1 MTLDRVMKLA
11 LNPARLMVEAGMD
24 PDPWQREAMTSE
36 ATRSLILATRQG
48 GKSSV
53 AACRSVWEAIC
64 RPPALVVMLSPSLRQ
79 SSELFRKA
87 LDAWRPFER
96 LAPATAET
104 TLRLELEN
112 GSRIVSLPSSEG
124 TIRGYSGVR
133 LLVVDEAARVS
144 DELYYAVR
152 PMLAVSEGS
161 LIAMSTPFGKRGWF
175 HDAWELGGE
184 SWSRVKVT
192 ALECPRIKPEFL
204 EQERASMPARVFAQ
218 EYLCD
223 FADAEDSVFSYEEI
237 MAALSDDIVPLF
249 EGEQL

>member
-1 MTLDRVMKLA
+1 VTLDRVMKLA

>member
-87 LDAWRPFER
+87 LDAWR
-96 LAPATAET
+96 
-104 TLRLELEN
+104 
-112 GSRIVSLPSSEG
+112 
-124 TIRGYSGVR
+124 
-133 LLVVDEAARVS
+133 
-144 DELYYAVR
+144 
-152 PMLAVSEGS
+152 
-161 LIAMSTPFGKRGWF
+161 
-175 HDAWELGGE
+175 
-184 SWSRVKVT
+184 
-192 ALECPRIKPEFL
+192 
-204 EQERASMPARVFAQ
+204 
-218 EYLCD
+218 
-223 FADAEDSVFSYEEI
+223 
-237 MAALSDDIVPLF
+237 
-249 EGEQL
+249 

>member
-11 LNPARLMVEAGMD
+11 LNPAKLMVEASME
-24 PDPWQREAMTSE
+24 PDPWQREAMVSE

-104 TLRLELEN
+104 TLRLELDN

-152 PMLAVSEGS
+152 PMLAVSEGN
-161 LIAMSTPFGKRGWF
+161 LIAMSTPYGKRGWF
-175 HDAWELGGE
+175 HDAWTLGGE
-184 SWSRVKVT
+184 SWSRTKIT
-192 ALECPRIKPEFL
+192 AYECPRISAEFL
-204 EQERASMPARVFAQ
+204 EQEKASMPARWFAQ

-223 FADAEDSVFSYEEI
+223 FADAEDSVFDYESVSRAVTDEV
-237 MAALSDDIVPLF
+237 LPL
-249 EGEQL
+249 EEMQ